1 MWKYRS
7 DPEGV
12 DSHAK
17 ELEFHLIEVRSHLK
31 AGGQSDIS
39 DCACER
45 FIWRQ
50 CVGLNGRNT
59 DRPEKRI
66 LKYLVH
72 ALYTIAKT
80 LNNLSVC

>member
-1 MWKYRS
+1 MVNKR
-7 DPEGV
+7 GNIGRTQT
-12 DSHAK
+12 

-59 DRPEKRI
+59 DRPEK
-66 LKYLVH
+66 KD
-72 ALYTIAKT
+72 
-80 LNNLSVC
+80 S